1 MTGTVVNVCTV
12 LVGSCIGLFFK
23 NRLPEKIIHRVFQA
37 IGLFTLYLGMSM
49 ALKGVDI
56 LAIVFSLIL
65 GAIIGELLKLEEAI
79 EKLSHWLKSRLKFND
94 HTFTEGLLT
103 SFLLFCIGSMTILG
117 AISEGLGKGSE
128 LLLTKALMDGFASI
142 ALASAFGISVSFSV
156 IPLFLFQGGITLM
169 AWYLGSFIDESTITS
184 LSSVGGI
191 ILIGLGINILEIKR
205 IGVTN
210 MLPALLLIIPLT
222 WLSHHISMLL
232 K

>member
-1 MTGTVVNVCTV
+1 
-12 LVGSCIGLFFK
+12 
-23 NRLPEKIIHRVFQA
+23 
-37 IGLFTLYLGMSM
+37 
-49 ALKGVDI
+49 
-56 LAIVFSLIL
+56 
-65 GAIIGELLKLEEAI
+65 
-79 EKLSHWLKSRLKFND
+79 
-94 HTFTEGLLT
+94 
-103 SFLLFCIGSMTILG
+103 
-117 AISEGLGKGSE
+117 
-128 LLLTKALMDGFASI
+128 
-142 ALASAFGISVSFSV
+142 
-156 IPLFLFQGGITLM
+156 M